1 MYCLENSIWT
11 SARASHWWEVHI
23 DTAMAWSNQATSH
36 YLNQHW
42 PRSIVPYSVTRPQ
55 WVKKKDR
62 YIFDHSHILSIH
74 IEYDCCV
81 PSTINPRS
89 LDNDMIIYAWLAIVS
104 TNDEPVHLHIYI
116 NKGRIACQ
124 LSHYN
129 SQQVSVPLG
138 NTVSPFATTPT
149 WTSLHLDAILLYLNS
164 KYEMVI
170 WKTLNSSPPG
180 RHFQMHFHE

>member
-1 MYCLENSIWT
+1 MSPGPSELKKK
-11 SARASHWWEVHI
+11 I
-23 DTAMAWSNQATSH
+23 DTFLIIHT
-36 YLNQHW
+36 
-42 PRSIVPYSVTRPQ
+42 
-55 WVKKKDR
+55 
-62 YIFDHSHILSIH
+62 SIH

-89 LDNDMIIYAWLAIVS
+89 LDNDMIIYSWLAIVS

-129 SQQVSVPLG
+129 SQQVSGPLG
-138 NTVSPFATTPT
+138 NTVSLFATTPT

-170 WKTLNSSPPG
+170 WKPLTHLPLDDIFKCIFMNKKIYILIRISLKIIPKDPIDN
-180 RHFQMHFHE
+180 